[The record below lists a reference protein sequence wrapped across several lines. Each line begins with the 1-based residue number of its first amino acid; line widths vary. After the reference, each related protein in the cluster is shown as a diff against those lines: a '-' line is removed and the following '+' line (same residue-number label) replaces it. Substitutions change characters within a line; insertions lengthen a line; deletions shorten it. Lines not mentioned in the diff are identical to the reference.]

1 MAFEFPPPQKASKPS
16 VGKEGPPLGTPRPS
30 FLLPPP
36 RGNSRSDSTEVVR
49 QVGQQ
54 LGQWGDLSEWT
65 ADTVRNQGE
74 LLLDYGDALETKV
87 EPWAVPTV
95 APLSQTINRRA
106 DASFQMQGFL
116 HPQFRYASYDEYG
129 TRSWL
134 GPDADDVDWSIPRL
148 ASVKGRTYLTFLTPA
163 INRVYE
169 RLNFMVTAV
178 SSPCRMDVR
187 IFTVDKETLQLTM
200 QVDLPDVVIPLGETV
215 ASIEFDPWVATQG
228 SYVCV
233 AILQSGT
240 GNTRSIFGLRDA
252 PRPLSDAVF
261 PRKIGAVHTATGMT
275 SIPSSISGATEVDFT
290 GYWNALYVEL
300 SENIGDRPAH
310 YYEPWPDVGAVG
322 RPWVRLTSTAPYS
335 GGGWVGAGGFG
346 YRVAIYDLPLTSE
359 NVRVRSSVHTLF
371 DSNKRRATL
380 IVRTTSNGRSGLGL
394 SVINPGSNGRYELIA
409 WTNSAPDADWDT
421 RTVLATVPDD
431 PKVGDDLVVDY
442 LAGEA
447 VFYLNGVE
455 RARVS
460 APAYANQ
467 QHRFVGVQT
476 ERQGSIFN
484 AWPSPRFGPWSARD
498 LEVGG
503 GEDDETGES
512 GVE

>member
-1 MAFEFPPPQKASKPS
+1 MAFEFPPPQKATRPS

-36 RGNSRSDSTEVVR
+36 QGTSRSDATEVVR
-49 QVGQQ
+49 QVGQS
-54 LGQWGDLSEWT
+54 LGNLREMAEWT
-65 ADTVRNQGE
+65 TETTLNQGE
-74 LLLDYGDALETKV
+74 LLLDYGDALDTKV

-116 HPQFRYASYDEYG
+116 HPLFSATYTDGDGNSSSTRTIQPNDVTWQFPN
-129 TRSWL
+129 L
-134 GPDADDVDWSIPRL
+134 GFT
-148 ASVKGRTYLTFLTPA
+148 KGRTYLTFLTPA

-169 RLNFMVTAV
+169 RLNFMVTSV

-187 IFTVDKETLQLTM
+187 IFTVDKDTLQLTM
-200 QVDLPDVVIPLGETV
+200 QVDLPNVSIPLSETV
-215 ASIEFDPWVATQG
+215 ASIEFDPWMATQG

-240 GNTRSIFGLRDA
+240 GNTRSIFGLREMT
-252 PRPLSDAVF
+252 RPLSDAVF
-261 PRKIGAVHTATGMT
+261 PRKIGALHTSTGMT
-275 SIPSSISGATEVDFT
+275 AIPSVIDGATEVDFT

-300 SENIGDRPAH
+300 SENVGDRPAQ
-310 YYEPWPDVGAVG
+310 YYEPWPDVGAIG
-322 RPWVRLTSTAPYS
+322 RPWVRLTSTSVYS

-346 YRVAIYDLPLTSE
+346 YRVAIYDSPLTSE
-359 NVRVRSSVHTLF
+359 NSQVRSTVHTLY
-371 DSNKRRATL
+371 DSNSRRATL
-380 IVRTTSNGRSGLGL
+380 IARTTSNGRSGLGL
-394 SVINPGSNGRYELIA
+394 SVINSGSDNGRYELIS
-409 WTNSAPDADWDT
+409 WTDSAPGADWDT

-442 LAGEA
+442 IAGEA
-447 VFYLNGVE
+447 IFYLNGVE
-455 RARVS
+455 RARFS
-460 APAYANQ
+460 APAYNNQ

-476 ERQGSIFN
+476 ERTGNIFT
-484 AWPSPRFGPWSARD
+484 AYPSPRLGPWTARD

-503 GEDDETGES
+503 GGDDGTGES
-512 GVE
+512 G